1 MSNPRQDAR
10 EIYLAA
16 AQACS
21 DYDPAGQEPAC
32 RGDLLVVEHLLRAVI
47 EVLTPEQRAEV
58 LQKVRC

>member
-16 AQACS
+16 HDRCGS
-21 DYDPAGQEPAC
+21 DCLNPDA
-32 RGDLLVVEHLLRAVI
+32 GDLRIVEHMLRAVI

-58 LQKVRC
+58 LAKVKL